1 MDSNQ
6 RKKDQNKFKQIMN
19 YFYRLLK
26 VSCLYLFSKAV
37 QLWMMPCHVPDSI
50 LILLFSEPTQIYR
63 YLRTRNLIS
72 PIFLNRNLTF
82 MKKRMTRSNEG
93 RKMFKIDSLLER
105 RVKEDSDMCVTN
117 LGSYMTL
124 TFLGY
129 YDSSVS
135 KAASE
140 RPAQLELML
149 VKQCLKKRKESSS
162 PVIQQSLGLS
172 EVPVNPS
179 EQNPPSKAPAL
190 SIPSKS
196 FSLSG
201 VGSVGRIKTYSLLVK
216 VNCGGVA
223 EEDGGQDTENQEP
236 SAKRRKTAKGGE
248 EEPGRAVSA
257 ELSRCLLTEGDYELV
272 LDDTADTATPR
283 SNSVHYSSHAP
294 LPLHIPS
301 PKQLLKS
308 TRIVTPSSSLLT
320 SSQPSEELQTR
331 GGCRRGRGPRRRPR
345 PRRCG

>member
-135 KAASE
+135 KAARE

-248 EEPGRAVSA
+248 EEPGRAMSA
-257 ELSRCLLTEGDYELV
+257 ELVVYDKHSRCLLTEGDYELV
-272 LDDTADTATPR
+272 RTSTSLSEILEVENDEHSGPYDENYET
-283 SNSVHYSSHAP
+283 SG
-294 LPLHIPS
+294 LP
-301 PKQLLKS
+301 
-308 TRIVTPSSSLLT
+308 
-320 SSQPSEELQTR
+320 
-331 GGCRRGRGPRRRPR
+331 
-345 PRRCG
+345 

>member
-26 VSCLYLFSKAV
+26 VSYLYLFSKAV
-37 QLWMMPCHVPDSI
+37 QLCMMPCHVPDSI

-257 ELSRCLLTEGDYELV
+257 ELVVYDKHSRCLLTEGEYELV
-272 LDDTADTATPR
+272 LGDTADTATKISPNKK
-283 SNSVHYSSHAP
+283 NSSWEIIDAETASM
-294 LPLHIPS
+294 
-301 PKQLLKS
+301 
-308 TRIVTPSSSLLT
+308 SSSQFSVFSHSPTLKFRL
-320 SSQPSEELQTR
+320 SWCSEAAGALVE
-331 GGCRRGRGPRRRPR
+331 RPR
-345 PRRCG
+345 

>member
-1 MDSNQ
+1 
-6 RKKDQNKFKQIMN
+6 
-19 YFYRLLK
+19 
-26 VSCLYLFSKAV
+26 
-37 QLWMMPCHVPDSI
+37 
-50 LILLFSEPTQIYR
+50 
-63 YLRTRNLIS
+63 
-72 PIFLNRNLTF
+72 
-82 MKKRMTRSNEG
+82 MTRSNEG

-257 ELSRCLLTEGDYELV
+257 ELVVYDKHSRCLLTLLTEGDYELV
-272 LDDTADTATPR
+272 LGDTADTATKILPNKK
-283 SNSVHYSSHAP
+283 NSSWEIMNAETGSM
-294 LPLHIPS
+294 
-301 PKQLLKS
+301 
-308 TRIVTPSSSLLT
+308 SSSQFSVFSHLLLQKEKVIKT
-320 SSQPSEELQTR
+320 SKTTSEKEGVLAVR
-331 GGCRRGRGPRRRPR
+331 S
-345 PRRCG
+345 

>member
-1 MDSNQ
+1 
-6 RKKDQNKFKQIMN
+6 
-19 YFYRLLK
+19 
-26 VSCLYLFSKAV
+26 
-37 QLWMMPCHVPDSI
+37 
-50 LILLFSEPTQIYR
+50 
-63 YLRTRNLIS
+63 
-72 PIFLNRNLTF
+72 
-82 MKKRMTRSNEG
+82 MKKRMSRNNES
-93 RKMFKIDSLLER
+93 RKHFKIDTLLER
-105 RVKEDSDMCVTN
+105 RAKEESDMCVTN

-216 VNCGGVA
+216 VNCGGAA

-236 SAKRRKTAKGGE
+236 SAKRRKTAKSGE
-248 EEPGRAVSA
+248 EEPARAVSA
-257 ELSRCLLTEGDYELV
+257 ELVVYDKHSRCLLTEGEYELV
-272 LDDTADTATPR
+272 LGDTADTATKISPNR
-283 SNSVHYSSHAP
+283 KNSSWEIIDAETASMF
-294 LPLHIPS
+294 
-301 PKQLLKS
+301 
-308 TRIVTPSSSLLT
+308 
-320 SSQPSEELQTR
+320 SQPLATSE
-331 GGCRRGRGPRRRPR
+331 RRGSQD
-345 PRRCG
+345 